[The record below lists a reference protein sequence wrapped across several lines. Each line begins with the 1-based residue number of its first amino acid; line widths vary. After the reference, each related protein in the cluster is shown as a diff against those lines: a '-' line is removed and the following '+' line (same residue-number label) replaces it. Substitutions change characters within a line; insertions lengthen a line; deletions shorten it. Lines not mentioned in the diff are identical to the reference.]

1 MDDWKFLDARKC
13 EIGGVSCLAIRISY
27 TGELGWE
34 LYPAMED
41 MGRVYREVRDQGGD
55 LGLAHAG
62 TRVINTLRI
71 EKGRERTLLSVFL
84 QYKETVQDS
93 ELGVEK

>member
-1 MDDWKFLDARKC
+1 MDDWKFLDARQC

-41 MGRVYREVRDQGGD
+41 MVSVYREIMDKGGD
-55 LGLAHAG
+55 LGLGHVG

-71 EKGRERTLLSVFL
+71 EKGEVYRPCFNVFKTLGFRIPS
-84 QYKETVQDS
+84 
-93 ELGVEK
+93 LGT

>member
-1 MDDWKFLDARKC
+1 MDDWKFLDARQC

-41 MGRVYREVRDQGGD
+41 IVSVYREIVDKGGA
-55 LGLAHAG
+55 LGLGHVG

-71 EKGRERTLLSVFL
+71 EKGKKILIDSMFSKLSGFRIP
-84 QYKETVQDS
+84 S
-93 ELGVEK
+93 LGT